1 MSMREFLD
9 LVHERWKTHS
19 ECGWLGLG
27 WMKNRTCDKE
37 PYSSLSASWQQTHGT
52 SCSVLPWW
60 WLSAVG
66 CTGKLWAQTKSSGVT
81 LVMVGNEKAFSV
93 LSKRWKGRR
102 GGQRSKTEKLGWQ
115 YWCLLRAEL
124 RERNTTRTQ
133 SGTCLKQTQSHTNR
147 SKWES
152 SMGKREG
159 SMCVCTEMQPAEWKA
174 AEEVEVQYKM
184 GNPECEGPWLLM
196 IPQTPSRVVS
206 GTENPSVQHYVNPM
220 TSKNRVN
227 SPLLIPDQM
236 RGWRTGLCWP
246 CFPDNSQRQALPH
259 PLRDIP
265 ESGTKREKRDMS
277 KPRGPQEKLY

>member
-66 CTGKLWAQTKSSGVT
+66 CTGKLWAQTKRSGVT

-102 GGQRSKTEKLGWQ
+102 GGQRSETEKLSWQ
-115 YWCLLRAEL
+115 YWCLLRAGL
-124 RERNTTRTQ
+124 RERNTTEHRVVPVLNKHKATQTDQNGRAPWEREKGPCVCAQRCSLQNERRLKKLRFNIRWGTQ
-133 SGTCLKQTQSHTNR
+133 SVKGHDYSWYHR
-147 SKWES
+147 
-152 SMGKREG
+152 
-159 SMCVCTEMQPAEWKA
+159 
-174 AEEVEVQYKM
+174 
-184 GNPECEGPWLLM
+184 
-196 IPQTPSRVVS
+196 
-206 GTENPSVQHYVNPM
+206 HH
-220 TSKNRVN
+220 
-227 SPLLIPDQM
+227 
-236 RGWRTGLCWP
+236 RG
-246 CFPDNSQRQALPH
+246 
-259 PLRDIP
+259 
-265 ESGTKREKRDMS
+265 
-277 KPRGPQEKLY
+277 